1 MTQSAAPNQSTRPA
15 PARRYGPAAGEPPL
29 WADPRRWGSLI
40 GLTGGLV
47 FIGSYS
53 AAFGPGVWIAGW
65 VAGLAV
71 AAAALVALYI
81 RPVPLGPLT
90 PSSPAALAIY
100 GGCVIGELAAINLG
114 SRALT
119 AAGHDELRPALIAAI
134 VGLHFIPFA
143 WAFGERMFYW
153 LGGLVA
159 TLGAVGLVAGF
170 LRTAHAADAA
180 AVAAGLVMLVI
191 ITLYARGR
199 FAPRPANCQRSL
211 ESP

>member
-1 MTQSAAPNQSTRPA
+1 MTRPA
-15 PARRYGPAAGEPPL
+15 SASQSRRQGPTRRYGPAAGEPPL

-40 GLTGGLV
+40 GLAGGLL
-47 FIGSYS
+47 FIGTYS
-53 AAFGPGVWIAGW
+53 AIFGHPVWIAGW
-65 VAGLAV
+65 VAGLALV
-71 AAAALVALYI
+71 AAALTAQYI

-90 PSSPAALAIY
+90 RPGPTALAIY
-100 GGCVIGELAAINLG
+100 GACVIGELAAINLG

-119 AAGHDELRPALIAAI
+119 AAGHVQLRPALIVVA

-143 WAFGERMFYW
+143 RTFGERMFYW

-170 LRTAHAADAA
+170 LGTAHSADAA

-199 FAPRPANCQRSL
+199 FAPRPGSGRST
-211 ESP
+211 